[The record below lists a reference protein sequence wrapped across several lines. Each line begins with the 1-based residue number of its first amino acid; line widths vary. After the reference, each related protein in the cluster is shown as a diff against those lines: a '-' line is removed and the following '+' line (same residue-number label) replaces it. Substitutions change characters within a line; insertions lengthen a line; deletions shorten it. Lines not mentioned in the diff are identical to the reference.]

1 MRRISFMPEMRY
13 RHAVG
18 TRNEL
23 WKTAGKRPEK
33 MHIRRYE
40 TDTTQ
45 GRARPAGTDTP
56 PNGREQTAGQR
67 RTLGEDSAD
76 NERNR

>member
-1 MRRISFMPEMRY
+1 MPSEP
-13 RHAVG
+13 G
-18 TRNEL
+18 TNYG
-23 WKTAGKRPEK
+23 KTAGKRPEK
-33 MHIRRYE
+33 NAHPPLE